1 MGTDREGERE
11 TMYPVLFLLIAPA
24 LGRPSSAQP
33 DDVDKLDDINK
44 FNQQLGE
51 LMKNSRLLGKVS
63 EDLKEAQQNVETME
77 KELKSLESTIQNLK
91 KEENHFPE
99 FNQALFWVNETRK
112 DLSKLAL
119 RTVAEVDDLDKLLDK
134 LDKTQQATK
143 EGEELKELVVKT
155 PGIPDHA
162 RILQQLARLNA
173 NSRALEAQELQRI
186 IKKMKDMMIETK
198 ERLEEA
204 RDKYLSAHQAFDNL
218 KTSVELKKEI
228 VDETVEY
235 LERKYQKDKEYTET
249 VRYNC
254 KWAALFTLGL
264 CSLIHHFENEVP
276 LENDRIKLE
285 EIGES
290 TAGFLGRV
298 DTLNRDI
305 DDAIKVI
312 TTEIELINIWA
323 VSADVVSKN
332 IDQYPQEHLEKFAV
346 MRGIFKR
353 GLVTLKHVAVI
364 FIEETK
370 ITSQKQQVFSQNL
383 RNRIFG

>member
-1 MGTDREGERE
+1 MG
-11 TMYPVLFLLIAPA
+11 FLLIAPA

-44 FNQQLGE
+44 FNRQLGE

-99 FNQALFWVNETRK
+99 FNQALFWVNETR
-112 DLSKLAL
+112 
-119 RTVAEVDDLDKLLDK
+119 
-134 LDKTQQATK
+134 K

-254 KWAALFTLGL
+254 KWVALFTLGL

>member
-24 LGRPSSAQP
+24 LGRTSSAQP

-44 FNQQLGE
+44 FSQQLGE

-91 KEENHFPE
+91 NEENHFPE

-134 LDKTQQATK
+134 LNKTQQATK

-173 NSRALEAQELQRI
+173 NSRAQEAQELQRI
-186 IKKMKDMMIETK
+186 IKKMKDMMIET
-198 ERLEEA
+198 E
-204 RDKYLSAHQAFDNL
+204 
-218 KTSVELKKEI
+218 
-228 VDETVEY
+228 
-235 LERKYQKDKEYTET
+235 
-249 VRYNC
+249 
-254 KWAALFTLGL
+254 
-264 CSLIHHFENEVP
+264 
-276 LENDRIKLE
+276 
-285 EIGES
+285 GE
-290 TAGFLGRV
+290 GGGR
-298 DTLNRDI
+298 
-305 DDAIKVI
+305 
-312 TTEIELINIWA
+312 
-323 VSADVVSKN
+323 
-332 IDQYPQEHLEKFAV
+332 P
-346 MRGIFKR
+346 
-353 GLVTLKHVAVI
+353 
-364 FIEETK
+364 
-370 ITSQKQQVFSQNL
+370 
-383 RNRIFG
+383 

>member
-11 TMYPVLFLLIAPA
+11 TMYLVLFLLIAPA

-44 FNQQLGE
+44 FSQQLGE

-91 KEENHFPE
+91 NEENHFPE

-134 LDKTQQATK
+134 LNKTQQATK
-143 EGEELKELVVKT
+143 EGEELNELVVKT

-162 RILQQLARLNA
+162 RILQQLDLLIT
-173 NSRALEAQELQRI
+173 NSRAQEAQELQRI

-198 ERLEEA
+198 ER
-204 RDKYLSAHQAFDNL
+204 
-218 KTSVELKKEI
+218 LKKEI

-264 CSLIHHFENEVP
+264 CSLVHHFENEVP

>member
-1 MGTDREGERE
+1 MG
-11 TMYPVLFLLIAPA
+11 
-24 LGRPSSAQP
+24 
-33 DDVDKLDDINK
+33 
-44 FNQQLGE
+44 
-51 LMKNSRLLGKVS
+51 
-63 EDLKEAQQNVETME
+63 
-77 KELKSLESTIQNLK
+77 
-91 KEENHFPE
+91 
-99 FNQALFWVNETRK
+99 
-112 DLSKLAL
+112 AL

-134 LDKTQQATK
+134 LNKTQQATK
-143 EGEELKELVVKT
+143 EGEELKELVLKT
-155 PGIPDHA
+155 SGIPDHA
-162 RILQQLARLNA
+162 RILQQLDRLNT
-173 NSRALEAQELQRI
+173 NSRAQEAQELQRI

-218 KTSVELKKEI
+218 KRSVELKKEI

-276 LENDRIKLE
+276 LESDRIKLE

-332 IDQYPQEHLEKFAV
+332 IDQYPQEHLKS
-346 MRGIFKR
+346 
-353 GLVTLKHVAVI
+353 LQL
-364 FIEETK
+364 
-370 ITSQKQQVFSQNL
+370 
-383 RNRIFG
+383 

>member
-11 TMYPVLFLLIAPA
+11 TMYLVLFLLIAPA
-24 LGRPSSAQP
+24 LGRPSSVQP

-44 FNQQLGE
+44 FNRQLGE

-119 RTVAEVDDLDKLLDK
+119 RTVAEVDDLDKLLDN
-134 LDKTQQATK
+134 LNKTQQATK
-143 EGEELKELVVKT
+143 EGEELNELVVKT

-162 RILQQLARLNA
+162 RILQRLDLLIT
-173 NSRALEAQELQRI
+173 NSRAQEAQELQRI

-204 RDKYLSAHQAFDNL
+204 RYKYQSAHQAFDNL
-218 KTSVELKKEI
+218 KASVELKKEI

-276 LENDRIKLE
+276 LETDRIKLE

-305 DDAIKVI
+305 DAIKVI

>member
-1 MGTDREGERE
+1 MGLTEKERE
-11 TMYPVLFLLIAPA
+11 TMYPVLLLLIAPA

-44 FNQQLGE
+44 FNRQLGE

-63 EDLKEAQQNVETME
+63 EDLKKAQQNVETME

-91 KEENHFPE
+91 NEENHFPE

-134 LDKTQQATK
+134 LNKTQQATK

-235 LERKYQKDKEYTET
+235 LERKYQKDKYTET
-249 VRYNC
+249 VRY
-254 KWAALFTLGL
+254 
-264 CSLIHHFENEVP
+264 
-276 LENDRIKLE
+276 
-285 EIGES
+285 
-290 TAGFLGRV
+290 
-298 DTLNRDI
+298 
-305 DDAIKVI
+305 
-312 TTEIELINIWA
+312 
-323 VSADVVSKN
+323 
-332 IDQYPQEHLEKFAV
+332 
-346 MRGIFKR
+346 
-353 GLVTLKHVAVI
+353 
-364 FIEETK
+364 
-370 ITSQKQQVFSQNL
+370 
-383 RNRIFG
+383 